1 MSQSIKNIL
10 IRLSDSEMKKGYTRY
25 RFSVELAE
33 AINADLAEKMEELL
47 KLRAL
52 DPVTFATYLQ
62 SLQSHVERL
71 SSQAARRVLNSIKG
85 IEVESY
91 QYYDLLNLVLH
102 AKTYTNQTVLVR
114 LWFKVAFSEEE
125 GFFIHT
131 KSVFETD
138 EGETLTEFDFHNQRT
153 MGSYEQKRQRG
164 QFFLGLASA

>member
-1 MSQSIKNIL
+1 MKEG
-10 IRLSDSEMKKGYTRY
+10 LSRY
-25 RFSVELAE
+25 RFAPELAE
-33 AINADLAEKMEELL
+33 TFNADLAERMEDLL

-85 IEVESY
+85 IEVENY
-91 QYYDLLNLVLH
+91 QYYDLQNLVLH
-102 AKTYTNQTVLVR
+102 ARTFTDKALMIR
-114 LWFKVAFSEEE
+114 LWFKVVFSEEE

-131 KSVFETD
+131 KSLFDTE

-164 QFFLGLASA
+164 QFFMGLASA